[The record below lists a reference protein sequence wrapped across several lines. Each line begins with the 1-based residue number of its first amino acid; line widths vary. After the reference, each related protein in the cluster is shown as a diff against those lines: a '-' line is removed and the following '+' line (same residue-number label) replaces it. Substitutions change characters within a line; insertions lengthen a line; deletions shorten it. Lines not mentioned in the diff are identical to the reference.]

1 MLIKDCYLP
10 GCYIKKGFGRFLLLF
25 AGKTLVDEFVD
36 GITLVGGGTFLLN
49 NDGWFSEFILLG
61 LLAA

>member
-49 NDGWFSEFILLG
+49 NDG
-61 LLAA
+61 